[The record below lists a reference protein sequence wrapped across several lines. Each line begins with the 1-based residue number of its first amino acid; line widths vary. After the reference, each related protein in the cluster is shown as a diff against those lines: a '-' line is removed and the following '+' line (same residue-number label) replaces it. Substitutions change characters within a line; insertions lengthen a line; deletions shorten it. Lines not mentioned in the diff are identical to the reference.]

1 MDIVI
6 KSQETKEGVK
16 FRILRDN
23 KYLFADLPFQNYF
36 YVKTSDFIH
45 EESEFIQAFTW
56 CVEDTKVVGQF
67 TKIVLSSNWMRVRVR
82 TYWEARN
89 ISTYE
94 ADIKAN
100 KRFLLDKSPPLH
112 NEHIPYLFY
121 DIETDDRLPLQKDER
136 GDVLVHESARII
148 SFCAV
153 DQDGKQYSECLE
165 DDNDESE
172 KALLGRIME
181 IFSQYGIISGWYSS
195 KFDKPYIEQ
204 RCKFMGINC
213 SIFDYINHIDYK
225 ELYTKYDKKSLKSY
239 SLNNVSNIELGESK
253 LDQAKGN
260 GAIYNSWADKST
272 KAHLLA
278 YNLEDANLIYKMNK
292 KLMFIEVSMK
302 RANNA
307 GCHVQ
312 ATMHNSMSGDY
323 LLMREYSK
331 EGIIMPSQPTKE
343 QLERRYEQG
352 HIGGGYTTCFKPGL
366 HDKIDVWDFKSEYP
380 SVIQSFNISPETY
393 VETLHKEEDALALDK
408 EKYIVTPADFEGVY
422 HPHRVYRRD
431 KEGIIPRVVRVL
443 VETRDKIKY
452 TMSEFK
458 DTDPDKYR
466 QLFLENYA
474 YKTDGNSIYGILAFP
489 KSRYYSWELGDSVTT
504 SARATLKQCNDWLK
518 DLGCSVVGGDTDST
532 FVDTKEKT
540 VKEVD
545 DMFVENLDLWAKK
558 WNCIVNKLVF
568 EYEKTW
574 APFFFVMK
582 KNYAALENGKMIIKG
597 MAAIKSDAN
606 YVAAKMQHDFIEDI
620 LYKKYDEEEW
630 RLKIDNI
637 YSRVFNQDLTS
648 EELVMVKALTKMPLD
663 YEGNVIDSKTGK
675 AKVKADGTIQVK
687 AIPAHVKLAERM
699 LAKGI
704 DLMPGSKIKFIVIKD
719 KPILALSPEE
729 FALKTGI
736 FKTKTKKHGYVDY
749 EFAGEYD
756 AKYYW
761 VRILK
766 PLVKV
771 LSVYHGRLPE
781 WNWNLTNSVLNKMLV
796 AVEE

>member
-1 MDIVI
+1 MDVVI

-16 FRILRDN
+16 FRILRDG

-36 YVKTSDFIH
+36 YVKTADFKH
-45 EESEFIQAFTW
+45 EETEFVQTFKWALAECIPM
-56 CVEDTKVVGQF
+56 GQF
-67 TKIVLSSNWMRVRVR
+67 TKIILASNWMRVRVR
-82 TYWEARN
+82 TYWEEKN

-100 KRFLLDKSPPLH
+100 KRFLLNRNPKLH

-121 DIETDDRLPLQKDER
+121 DIETDDRLPLQKDDR
-136 GDVLVHESARII
+136 GEVLVHESARIL
-148 SFCAV
+148 SFAAV
-153 DQDGKQYSECLE
+153 DQDGNNFSLCLE

-172 KALLGRIME
+172 KALLGKVME
-181 IFSQYGIISGWYSS
+181 IFSQYGVISGWHSS

-204 RCKFMGINC
+204 RCKFMGVNC
-213 SIFDYINHIDYK
+213 SIFDFINHIDYK

-239 SLNNVSNIELGESK
+239 SLNSVSNVELGESK

-260 GAIYNSWADKST
+260 GAVYRSWQETRD
-272 KAHLLA
+272 HLLA

-323 LLMREYSK
+323 LLMREYAK
-331 EGIIMPSQPTKE
+331 EGIIMPSQPTKA
-343 QLERRYEQG
+343 QLEKRYEQG
-352 HIGGGYTTCFKPGL
+352 HIGGGFTTCLKPGF
-366 HDKIDVWDFKSEYP
+366 HEEAHVWDFKSEYP
-380 SVIQSFNISPETY
+380 SVIQSFNISPETF
-393 VETLHKEEDALALDK
+393 VETLHREEDALALDR
-408 EKYIVTPADFEGVY
+408 EKYCVTPADFEGVY

-431 KEGIIPRVVRVL
+431 KEGVIPKVVRYL

-452 TMSEFK
+452 TMKELKEK
-458 DTDPDKYR
+458 DPAKFR
-466 QLFLENYA
+466 QQYLEQYA
-474 YKTDGNSIYGILAFP
+474 LKTDANSIYGILAFP

-504 SARATLKQCNDWLK
+504 SARATLKQCNKWLK
-518 DLGCSVVGGDTDST
+518 EFGCDVLGGDTDST
-532 FVDTKEKT
+532 FVATNAKT
-540 VKEVD
+540 VEEVD
-545 DMFVENLDLWAKK
+545 AMFVEKLEEWTNK
-558 WNCIVNKLVF
+558 WNCLKNKLVF

-620 LYKKYDEEEW
+620 LYKRYNENEW
-630 RLKIDNI
+630 RLKIEELYNK
-637 YSRVFNQDLTS
+637 VFNQQLTS
-648 EELVMVKALTKMPLD
+648 KELIMVKALTKMPKD
-663 YEGNVIDSKTGK
+663 YEGDVMDSKTGK
-675 AKVKADGTIQVK
+675 PKVKADGTIQRK

-699 LAKGI
+699 IAKGK
-704 DLMPGSKIKFIVIKD
+704 DLMPGSKIKYIVVKD

-729 FALKTGI
+729 FESKTGI
-736 FKTKTKKHGYVDY
+736 YKTKSKKHGYIDY
-749 EFAGEYD
+749 EFTGDYD

-766 PLVKV
+766 PLIKV
-771 LSVYHGRLPE
+771 LSVYHHGLPE
-781 WNWNLTNSVLNKMLV
+781 WGWNLSQSVLNKMV
-796 AVEE
+796 VSKDDD